1 MSYQFVSA
9 LEIHRLLSG
18 EKELAF
24 LDVREHGV
32 HSQGH
37 PLWSVPVPL
46 SRLELNIR
54 RLVPRSCTPLYLLD
68 QGDEEKLAER
78 AAAILSSMGYSDI
91 SIIDKGITGWQEAGL
106 EIFSGVN
113 VPSKA
118 FGEFVEHE
126 YDTPYLTADELKGR
140 LDQGEQIT
148 ILDSRPFE
156 EFHRMSIPGG
166 VDMPGAELVHRV
178 FEQVKDE
185 KQTIVV
191 NCAGRTRSIIG
202 AQSLINAG
210 VKNPVYALKDG
221 TMGWYLAGHELARGE
236 ETIAPV
242 ATGDAFEASLNAA
255 RNVGKAAGVE
265 KLTAEEFMEVTE
277 FVGMKSTYFLDVR
290 TKEEFLKGSFV
301 VAQHAPGGQLVQATD
316 EYVGT
321 KNSTLVLLDDL
332 EVRAW
337 MSASWLKQLG
347 WNDVYVC
354 SDFPVS
360 SLETEHPLYEIIKT
374 APELTALELDA
385 VIASNEAIAVVDF
398 SNSLAYRKNH
408 IPGAFW
414 AIRSRIEQD
423 LKFLPPVGYIVV
435 VADDPALAHLAAPE
449 IAKACPNAIVNVLQ
463 GGNESWKQAGFEF
476 EEGDT
481 RHLSKL
487 EDIWY
492 KPYDNREKIK
502 ERMQEYLDWE
512 VALVPQIKRDGT
524 ASFRKLSL
532 P

>member
-9 LEIHRLLSG
+9 LEIHQLLFG
-18 EKELAF
+18 DEELAF

-37 PLWSVPVPL
+37 PLWSVPAPL
-46 SRLELNIR
+46 SQLELNIQ
-54 RLVPRSCTPLYLLD
+54 RLVPRRSTPVYLLD

-78 AAAILSSMGYSDI
+78 AAAVLASIGYSDI
-91 SIIDKGITGWQEAGL
+91 AIIDKGIVGWQEAGL

-126 YDTPYLTADELKGR
+126 YDTPYLTADELKDR

-236 ETIAPV
+236 EVVAPV
-242 ATGDAFEASLNAA
+242 STGDAFEVSLNAA
-255 RNVGKAAGVE
+255 RKVGKAAGVE

-277 FVGMKSTYFLDVR
+277 FVGMKSIYFLDVR

-301 VAQHAPGGQLVQATD
+301 IAQHAPGGQLVQATD

-321 KNSTLVLLDDL
+321 RNATLVLLDDR
-332 EVRAW
+332 EVRSW

-347 WNDVYVC
+347 WNDVYIC

-360 SLETEHPLYEIIKT
+360 SLEAGPLENKVKPT
-374 APELTALELDA
+374 VSELTAFELDA

-398 SNSLAYRKNH
+398 SNSLTFRKKH

-423 LKFLPPVGYIVV
+423 LKFLPPVGYIIVT
-435 VADDPALAHLAAPE
+435 ADNPELAHLAAPE
-449 IAKACPNAIVNVLQ
+449 VAKACPNAIVNVLK
-463 GGNESWKQAGFEF
+463 GGNESWAEAGRVF

-481 RHLSKL
+481 HHLSKAD
-487 EDIWY
+487 DIWY

-512 VALVPQIKRDGT
+512 VALVPQLKRDGT
-524 ASFRKLSL
+524 AKFKKLSL